1 MKLLKRLFQGLLGAA
16 ALVLT
21 TMVVTGRLIWRALHG
36 WWKRSSK
43 WLRRSVATIL
53 ILIPV
58 SFVALVAYALYEDA
72 YGRDYW
78 DRKVSDNVTLDR
90 KSVV

>member
-21 TMVVTGRLIWRALHG
+21 TMVVTGRLIWRTLHG

-43 WLRRSVATIL
+43 WLRHSIR
-53 ILIPV
+53 
-58 SFVALVAYALYEDA
+58 
-72 YGRDYW
+72 
-78 DRKVSDNVTLDR
+78 TL
-90 KSVV
+90 KGSLTSC